1 MSDFN
6 KMRKFESLTKAQLRI
21 IRLHFPDNM
30 HKSICTRYGVRSLEQ
45 LSKNDAFRIIS
56 QIYKSNAKT
65 KAKKDKIE

>member
-6 KMRKFESLTKAQLRI
+6 KMRKFEPLTKAQLRI
-21 IRLHFPDNM
+21 IRLQLPDNM